1 MMKKF
6 SLSALVVAGL
16 LTGGLSAGSASAADL
31 GGNCCADLE
40 ERIAELEATTA
51 RKGNRKVSLTVSG
64 WVGEQALW
72 WDDGGEQNV
81 YVTGL
86 GSTLATHVK
95 FTGQATIAPGYSAGY
110 VIHIEAMDSDSL
122 TINQFSEHNVS
133 ALQPNNF
140 SSGAYAV
147 QLLQSFW
154 FIKSDH
160 LGKVGLGLQSSPSD
174 NAAILVDGSGS
185 LVPANWVMFD
195 YNAFL
200 LRSGATGGLT
210 GTIWQFMGGFCRGGG
225 GAGGD
230 CFGAPRDSVRYDSPT
245 FHGFSVSAGW
255 GEDDFWD
262 VAARYSGEH
271 HGFKLAAA
279 AAYSQWSNDFFTEPG
294 LIDSG
299 SSFAANLFPPN
310 FALANPTSN
319 QFSNDWTDYFQLGAY
334 IEHVPTGLWLYG
346 AYGHISP
353 GGLTAGTTF
362 INGNGVAVA
371 TFAGGFNRAAGDTYY
386 IKGGLRER
394 WHPLGHTVLY
404 GEYAKYNDSVPDF
417 FTNIGLQAST
427 TLWGLGVVQE
437 IDAAAMSVWLKYRHV
452 DGDFKGIGCDL
463 GNATLITGGDC
474 SLDSFQ
480 YVGVGGLINF

>member
-1 MMKKF
+1 MKKF
-6 SLSALVVAGL
+6 SLSALVAAGL
-16 LTGGLSAGSASAADL
+16 LMGGLSAGSASAADL

-64 WVGEQALW
+64 WVGEQVMW

-86 GSTLATHVK
+86 GSTLASHFK
-95 FTGQATIAPGYSAGY
+95 FTGQATISPGWSAGY
-110 VIHIEAMDSDSL
+110 VIHVEAMDSDSL
-122 TINQFSEHNVS
+122 TINQFSEHNPS
-133 ALQPNNF
+133 ALQPNNL

-147 QLLQSFW
+147 QLLQSYW

-160 LGKVGLGLQSSPSD
+160 LGKLGVGLQSSASD

-200 LRSGATGGLT
+200 VRNSTTGGLS
-210 GTIWQFMGGFCRGGG
+210 GLNWQTLGGFCFAGG

-245 FHGFSVSAGW
+245 FGGFSASAAW

-262 VAARYSGEH
+262 VSARYSGEYN
-271 HGFKLAAA
+271 GIKLAAA
-279 AAYSQWSNDFFTEPG
+279 VAYSQWSQDFFTEPG
-294 LIDSG
+294 LVNTGTSIG
-299 SSFAANLFPPN
+299 VYTNIL
-310 FALANPTSN
+310 ALNPVSAQGDN
-319 QFSNDWTDYFQLGAY
+319 RWVNYFQLGAY
-334 IEHVPTGLWLYG
+334 VEHVPTGLWLYG
-346 AYGHISP
+346 AYGHIDPNST
-353 GGLTAGTTF
+353 TAGVSFTNTA
-362 INGNGVAVA
+362 GAVTN
-371 TFAGGFNRAAGDTYY
+371 TFAGGLNRASGDTYY

-404 GEYAKYNDSVPDF
+404 GEYEKFSDARPDLLVDMGI
-417 FTNIGLQAST
+417 TSST

-437 IDAAAMSVWLKYRHV
+437 IDAAAMSIWLKYRHIDASLGGV
-452 DGDFKGIGCDL
+452 GCTSAVTTGLL
-463 GNATLITGGDC
+463 GLSAGCGTDA
-474 SLDSFQ
+474 FQ
-480 YVGVGGLINF
+480 YVGGGALINF

>member
-1 MMKKF
+1 MRKF

-16 LTGGLSAGSASAADL
+16 LTSGLSAGSASAADL

-64 WVGEQALW
+64 WVAEQALW

-86 GSTLATHVK
+86 GSTLATNVK

-122 TINQFSEHNVS
+122 TINQFSEHNPS

-200 LRSGATGGLT
+200 LRNGATGGLT
-210 GTIWQFMGGFCRGGG
+210 GGIWQFMGGFCRGGG

-279 AAYSQWSNDFFTEPG
+279 AAYSQWSSDFFTEPG
-294 LIDSG
+294 LVDTGIVL
-299 SSFAANLFPPN
+299 AFPLTVPGV
-310 FALANPTSN
+310 LPVSN
-319 QFSNDWTDYFQLGAY
+319 QFSNDWNDYFQLGAY
-334 IEHVPTGLWLYG
+334 VEHVATGLWLYG

-353 GGLTAGTTF
+353 SGVTAGTDVHRQSGYRCRRLRGRVRTERRATPTTSRVVSASVGTRWATRSSTASSPNIMTACRTSSPTSDF
-362 INGNGVAVA
+362 SRAPRSGVSVSCRRSTRLPCPSGSSTVTSTPISKALVATLVRLPSLPAVA
-371 TFAGGFNRAAGDTYY
+371 AAWTTSNT
-386 IKGGLRER
+386 
-394 WHPLGHTVLY
+394 W
-404 GEYAKYNDSVPDF
+404 
-417 FTNIGLQAST
+417 AS
-427 TLWGLGVVQE
+427 
-437 IDAAAMSVWLKYRHV
+437 AA
-452 DGDFKGIGCDL
+452 
-463 GNATLITGGDC
+463 
-474 SLDSFQ
+474 
-480 YVGVGGLINF
+480 